1 MVYLC
6 ALLDFAEF
14 LDLTL
19 SDVGCCIELV
29 YTPIRKDGLRGA
41 SVSIISPVI
50 SPGIKFNL
58 RNIIISKIIYQLC

>member
-6 ALLDFAEF
+6 VLLEFAEF

-19 SDVGCCIELV
+19 SDAGCCIELV

-41 SVSIISPVI
+41 PVSIISPVI

-58 RNIIISKIIYQLC
+58 RNIIISKIIYQLS